1 MLEVCKSRFRKR
13 FGSCHLGVEEPPN
26 SAGHE
31 VVKGHPKAWFTWG
44 AEAEGPWEGDRGKEG
59 IAKC

>member
-1 MLEVCKSRFRKR
+1 MHEVCKSRFRKR
-13 FGSCHLGVEEPPN
+13 FECSLEVEEPPD

-31 VVKGHPKAWFTWG
+31 VVKGHPQAWFTWG
-44 AEAEGPWEGDRGKEG
+44 AEEEGPWEGGRGTEG